1 MSAPVLKP
9 APDAIANAVSI
20 LRRGGLVVMPTETV
34 YGLAAD
40 ASDPD
45 AVAAIYR
52 VKERPVFNP
61 LIAHAATPEAAF
73 AQGSF
78 SSAARRLAAAFWP
91 GPLTLVVNAIEETT
105 VCDLARAGLDTLA
118 LRVPAHPAA
127 HDLLAAFAKS
137 NGKRPRLVHRLDQG
151 TSGVMITARTQ
162 PAAAYLSEEFA
173 SRRTEKTYL
182 ALVRG
187 ALPAFNEGT
196 LDTPLVK
203 VAEAGRPRMIAAKP
217 DRKGAQAAVTHW
229 RILTRAGDAALVE
242 ARPETGRMHQIRAH
256 LSIAGMPI
264 LGDWLYGT
272 GAQGAPRLMLHA
284 AKLNVRHP
292 DGMEMHFEAPLPED
306 FRQLAEKL
314 GLQSGL

>member
-1 MSAPVLKP
+1 MTRNRPVPKVSAE
-9 APDAIANAVSI
+9 DAAFV
-20 LRRGGLVVMPTETV
+20 RGLVIHEDGKVIVFNKPS
-34 YGLAAD
+34 GLAVQGGGG
-40 ASDPD
+40 
-45 AVAAIYR
+45 VA
-52 VKERPVFNP
+52 
-61 LIAHAATPEAAF
+61 
-73 AQGSF
+73 QS
-78 SSAARRLAAAFWP
+78 
-91 GPLTLVVNAIEETT
+91 
-105 VCDLARAGLDTLA
+105 LD
-118 LRVPAHPAA
+118 
-127 HDLLAAFAKS
+127 DLLAAFAKS

-162 PAAAYLSEEFA
+162 PAAAFLSEEFA

-187 ALPAFNEGT
+187 GLPASDEGA
-196 LDTPLVK
+196 LDAPLVK

-229 RILTRAGDAALVE
+229 RILSRAGDAALVE

-264 LGDWLYGT
+264 LGDWLYGA

-284 AKLNVRHP
+284 AKLSVRHP
-292 DGMEMHFEAPLPED
+292 DGMEMRFDAPLPED